1 VHENLER
8 YLKEISH
15 YLAVKQGADEILAEI
30 RSHILEKAERES
42 GGVTAESL
50 DRTIA
55 GYGRPRDIAA
65 KYMDGDEI
73 ISPTF
78 RKYLFRYTVMLF
90 AIHFVLTVLAVSFRT
105 SIVAIPFFFIPKM
118 SAFWAILYLFM
129 ALVYDF
135 GVVAL
140 ILYLVTQ
147 RKGDVRLP
155 WFGVRLARRGE
166 SGLKKPKPAVLAML
180 IAFFGVFLYVLL
192 RYHTLFFYTVNG
204 SRPESIFNPAASVF
218 FSILFLAAFACD
230 LIGYW
235 IRFLF
240 NTAWVTLVQN
250 TIVLLILWIVWN
262 SPIKPEY
269 RTVPGVDLRLVGGG
283 LVLFFIMVNVF
294 RFLRSIVHVT
304 REMSLP

>member
-1 VHENLER
+1 MHENLEK

-15 YLAVKQGADEILAEI
+15 YLAVKQGAEEILAEI

-50 DRTIA
+50 DKTIA
-55 GYGRPRDIAA
+55 AYGRPRDVASQ
-65 KYMDGDEI
+65 YMDGDEI

-78 RKYLFRYTVMLF
+78 RKHLFRYTAMLF

-118 SAFWAILYLFM
+118 SALWAVLYLFM

-140 ILYLVTQ
+140 ILYIVTQ
-147 RKGDVRLP
+147 RNGDVRLP
-155 WFGVRLARRGE
+155 WFGIRLARRGE
-166 SGLKKPKPAVLAML
+166 SGLKKPRPAVLAML
-180 IAFFGVFLYVLL
+180 VAFFGVLLYLFL
-192 RYHTLFFYTVNG
+192 RYHTLFFYSVNF
-204 SRPESIFNPAASVF
+204 SRPESLLNPAGSVF

-230 LIGYW
+230 IVGYW

-240 NTAWVTLVQN
+240 NTAWVTLVQHA
-250 TIVLLILWIVWN
+250 IVLLILWIAWN

-269 RTVPGVDLRLVGGG
+269 RTVPGVDLSLVGGG
-283 LVLFFIMVNVF
+283 FVLFFIILSVF
-294 RFLRSIVHVT
+294 GFLRSIVRLT

>member
-1 VHENLER
+1 MHENLEK

-15 YLAVKQGADEILAEI
+15 YLAVKEGADEILAEI

-50 DRTIA
+50 EKTIA
-55 GYGRPRDIAA
+55 GYGRPRDVAA

-73 ISPTF
+73 ISSTF
-78 RKYLFRYTVMLF
+78 KKYLFRYTAILF
-90 AIHFVLTVLAVSFRT
+90 AIHFVLTALAVSFRT
-105 SIVAIPFFFIPKM
+105 SIVAIPFFFIPRM

-147 RKGDVRLP
+147 RKRDVRLP
-155 WFGVRLARRGE
+155 WFGIRLARRGE
-166 SGLKKPKPAVLAML
+166 SGLKKPKPAILIVL
-180 IAFFGVFLYVLL
+180 IAIFGILLYVFARYHSLFLYM
-192 RYHTLFFYTVNG
+192 VNF
-204 SRPESIFNPAASVF
+204 SRPESLLNPTASVF
-218 FSILFLAAFACD
+218 FSILLLSAFACD
-230 LIGYW
+230 IIGYW

-240 NTAWVTLVQN
+240 NTAWVTLTQN
-250 TIVLLILWIVWN
+250 TIVLLILWIAWN
-262 SPIKPEY
+262 GPIKPEY
-269 RTVPGVDLRLVGGG
+269 RTVPGVDLSIVGGG
-283 LVLFFIMVNVF
+283 FLLFLIILNVL
-294 RFLRSIVHVT
+294 RFLRSLLRVA

>member
-1 VHENLER
+1 MHENLER

-30 RSHILEKAERES
+30 RSHILEKAEGES

-55 GYGRPRDIAA
+55 GYGRPRDVAA

-78 RKYLFRYTVMLF
+78 RKYLFRYTAMLF
-90 AIHFVLTVLAVSFRT
+90 AIHFVLTVLAVSFRV

-118 SAFWAILYLFM
+118 SAFWAIPYIFM

-147 RKGDVRLP
+147 RKGEVRLP
-155 WFGVRLARRGE
+155 WFGIRLARPGE
-166 SGLKKPKPAVLAML
+166 SGLKKPKRAVLAML
-180 IAFFGVFLYVLL
+180 IAFFGVFLYILL

-204 SRPESIFNPAASVF
+204 SRPESFLNPAASVF

-230 LIGYW
+230 IIGYW

-283 LVLFFIMVNVF
+283 LVLFFIIVNVF
-294 RFLRSIVHVT
+294 RFLRSLVHVT

>member
-1 VHENLER
+1 MHENLEK

-15 YLAVKQGADEILAEI
+15 YLAVKQGGDEILAEI

-42 GGVTAESL
+42 GGVTEASL
-50 DRTIA
+50 DKTIA
-55 GYGRPRDIAA
+55 GYGRPRDVAA

-78 RKYLFRYTVMLF
+78 KRYLFRYTAMLF
-90 AIHFVLTVLAVSFRT
+90 AIHFVLTALAVAFRA

-118 SAFWAILYLFM
+118 SAFWAIPYLFM

-155 WFGVRLARRGE
+155 WFGVRLAPRGE
-166 SGLKKPKPAVLAML
+166 SGLRKPRRAVLAFL
-180 IAFFGVFLYVLL
+180 VALFGIFLYIFV
-192 RYHTLFFYTVNG
+192 RYHTLFFYSINAG
-204 SRPESIFNPAASVF
+204 RPESLLNPASSVF
-218 FSILFLAAFACD
+218 FSILFLAAFACG
-230 LIGYW
+230 IMGYW

-240 NTAWVTLVQN
+240 NTAWIKLVQD
-250 TIVLLILWIVWN
+250 TIVLLMLWIAWN

-269 RTVPGVDLRLVGGG
+269 RTAPGVDLSLVGGG
-283 LVLFFIMVNVF
+283 IILFLIIVNVF
-294 RFLRSIVHVT
+294 AFLRDLVRVT

>member
-1 VHENLER
+1 MHENLER

-55 GYGRPRDIAA
+55 GYGRPRDVAA

-78 RKYLFRYTVMLF
+78 RKYLFRYTAMLF
-90 AIHFVLTVLAVSFRT
+90 AIHFVLTVLAVSFRM

-118 SAFWAILYLFM
+118 SALWAVFYLFM

-147 RKGDVRLP
+147 RKDGVRLP

-166 SGLKKPKPAVLAML
+166 SGLKKPRRWVLAML
-180 IAFFGVFLYVLL
+180 VVFFGIFLYALV
-192 RYHTLFFYTVNG
+192 RYHTLFFYSINF
-204 SRPESIFNPAASVF
+204 SRPESFLNPAASVF
-218 FSILFLAAFACD
+218 FSILFLGAFACD
-230 LIGYW
+230 IIGYW
-235 IRFLF
+235 LRFLF
-240 NTAWVTLVQN
+240 NTAWITLVQN
-250 TIVLLILWIVWN
+250 TIVLLIFWIAWN
-262 SPIKPEY
+262 SPIEPEF
-269 RTVPGVDLRLVGGG
+269 RTVPGVDLSLVGGG
-283 LVLFFIMVNVF
+283 FLLFFIILNVI
-294 RFLRSIVHVT
+294 RLLQSLVRVA

>member
-1 VHENLER
+1 MHENLEK

-55 GYGRPRDIAA
+55 GYGRPRDVAA

-78 RKYLFRYTVMLF
+78 RKYLFRYTAMLF
-90 AIHFVLTVLAVSFRT
+90 AIHFVLTVLAVSFRA

-118 SAFWAILYLFM
+118 SAPWAIPYLFM

-147 RKGDVRLP
+147 RKKEVRLP
-155 WFGVRLARRGE
+155 WFGVRLAPRGE
-166 SGLKKPKPAVLAML
+166 SGLRKPRRAVLAML
-180 IAFFGVFLYVLL
+180 VAFFGIFIYIFA
-192 RYHTLFFYTVNG
+192 RYHTLFFYSSNG
-204 SRPESIFNPAASVF
+204 SSPEAFINPAAGVF
-218 FSILFLAAFACD
+218 FSVLFLAAFACD
-230 LIGYW
+230 IIGYW
-235 IRFLF
+235 VRFLF

-262 SPIKPEY
+262 SPIKPEF
-269 RTVPGVDLRLVGGG
+269 RTVPGVDLSLVGGG
-283 LVLFFIMVNVF
+283 LVLFLIILNVF
-294 RFLRSIVHVT
+294 RFLRSLVRVT

>member
-1 VHENLER
+1 MHENLEK
-8 YLKEISH
+8 YLMEISH

-30 RSHILEKAERES
+30 RSYILEKAEREW

-55 GYGRPRDIAA
+55 GYGRPRDVAA
-65 KYMDGDEI
+65 KYMEGDEI

-118 SAFWAILYLFM
+118 SAFWAIPYLFM

-147 RKGDVRLP
+147 RKGEVRLP
-155 WFGVRLARRGE
+155 WFGIRLARRGE
-166 SGLKKPKPAVLAML
+166 SGLKKPKRAVLAML

-204 SRPESIFNPAASVF
+204 SRPESFLNPAASVF

-230 LIGYW
+230 IIGYW

-250 TIVLLILWIVWN
+250 TIVLLILWIIWN
-262 SPIKPEY
+262 SPITPEY

-294 RFLRSIVHVT
+294 RFLRSLVHVT

>member
-1 VHENLER
+1 MHENLEK

-55 GYGRPRDIAA
+55 AYGRPRDVAS

-78 RKYLFRYTVMLF
+78 RKHLFRYTAMLF
-90 AIHFVLTVLAVSFRT
+90 AIHFVLTVFAVSFRA

-118 SAFWAILYLFM
+118 SVFWAIPYLFM

-147 RKGDVRLP
+147 RKSGVRLP

-166 SGLKKPKPAVLAML
+166 SGLKKPKPAVLTML
-180 IAFFGVFLYVLL
+180 LASFGILLYVLL
-192 RYHTLFFYTVNG
+192 RYHTLFFYSINA
-204 SRPESIFNPAASVF
+204 SRPESLLNPAPSVF

-230 LIGYW
+230 IIGYW
-235 IRFLF
+235 VRFLF
-240 NTAWVTLVQN
+240 NTAWVTLVQH
-250 TIVLLILWIVWN
+250 TIALLILWIIWN

-269 RTVPGVDLRLVGGG
+269 KTVSGVDLSLIGGG
-283 LVLFFIMVNVF
+283 IVLVLIVVNVI
-294 RFLRSIVHVT
+294 RFLGSLVRVA

>member
-1 VHENLER
+1 MHENLEK

-42 GGVTAESL
+42 GGVTVESL
-50 DRTIA
+50 DKTIA
-55 GYGRPRDIAA
+55 GYGRPRDVAA

-90 AIHFVLTVLAVSFRT
+90 AIHFVLTVLAVSFRA
-105 SIVAIPFFFIPKM
+105 SIIAIPFFFIPKM
-118 SAFWAILYLFM
+118 SAFWAVLYLFM

-147 RKGDVRLP
+147 RRGDVRLP

-180 IAFFGVFLYVLL
+180 VVFFGILLYVFA

-204 SRPESIFNPAASVF
+204 GRPESLLNPAASVF

-230 LIGYW
+230 IIGYW
-235 IRFLF
+235 VRFLI
-240 NTAWVTLVQN
+240 NSAWVTLAQN
-250 TIVLLILWIVWN
+250 TIVLLILWIAWN
-262 SPIKPEY
+262 SPIEPEY
-269 RTVPGVDLRLVGGG
+269 HASTGADLNIVGGG
-283 LVLFFIMVNVF
+283 FVLFLIILNVF
-294 RFLRSIVHVT
+294 RFLRSLVRVT

>member
-1 VHENLER
+1 MHENLEK

-15 YLAVKQGADEILAEI
+15 YLAVKQGAEEILAEI

-50 DRTIA
+50 DKTIA
-55 GYGRPRDIAA
+55 AYGRPRDVAA
-65 KYMDGDEI
+65 QYMDGDEI

-78 RKYLFRYTVMLF
+78 RKHLFRYTAMLF

-155 WFGVRLARRGE
+155 WFGVRLAPRGE
-166 SGLKKPKPAVLAML
+166 SGLKKPRLAVLAML
-180 IAFFGVFLYVLL
+180 VAFFGALLYLFL
-192 RYHTLFFYTVNG
+192 RYHTLFFYSVNF
-204 SRPESIFNPAASVF
+204 SRPESLLNPAASVF

-230 LIGYW
+230 IVGYW

-240 NTAWVTLVQN
+240 NTAWVTLVQHA
-250 TIVLLILWIVWN
+250 IVLLILWIAWN

-269 RTVPGVDLRLVGGG
+269 RSVPGVDLSLVGGG
-283 LVLFFIMVNVF
+283 FVLFLIILTVF
-294 RFLRSIVHVT
+294 GFLRSIVRVT

>member
-1 VHENLER
+1 MHENLEK

-15 YLAVKQGADEILAEI
+15 YLAVRQGADEILAEI
-30 RSHILEKAERES
+30 RSHILEKAEREA

-55 GYGRPRDIAA
+55 AYGRPRDVAS

-78 RKYLFRYTVMLF
+78 KKHLFRYTAMLF
-90 AIHFVLTVLAVSFRT
+90 AIHFVLTVLAVSFRA
-105 SIVAIPFFFIPKM
+105 SVVAIPFFFIPKM
-118 SAFWAILYLFM
+118 SVFWAIPYLFM

-166 SGLKKPKPAVLAML
+166 SGLKKPRLAVLAML
-180 IAFFGVFLYVLL
+180 VAFFGIFIYIFA
-192 RYHTLFFYTVNG
+192 RYHTLFFYSSNG
-204 SRPESIFNPAASVF
+204 SSPESLLNPAASVF
-218 FSILFLAAFACD
+218 FSILLLAALACD
-230 LIGYW
+230 IIGYW

-250 TIVLLILWIVWN
+250 TIVLLILWVIWN

-269 RTVPGVDLRLVGGG
+269 KTVPGVDLSIVGGG
-283 LVLFFIMVNVF
+283 LILFLIVVTVI
-294 RFLRSIVHVT
+294 RFFGSLVRVT

>member
-1 VHENLER
+1 MHENLEK

-15 YLAVKQGADEILAEI
+15 YLAVKHGANEIIAEI

-42 GGVTAESL
+42 GSVTAESL

-55 GYGRPRDIAA
+55 GYGRPRDVAA

-78 RKYLFRYTVMLF
+78 RKYLFRYTAMLF
-90 AIHFVLTVLAVSFRT
+90 AVHFVLTVLAVSFGT
-105 SIVAIPFFFIPKM
+105 SIIAIPFFFIPKM
-118 SAFWAILYLFM
+118 SAFWAIPYLFM

-155 WFGVRLARRGE
+155 WFGVRLANRGE
-166 SGLKKPKPAVLAML
+166 SGLKKPRPAVLAML
-180 IAFFGVFLYVLL
+180 VAFFGVLLYLFL
-192 RYHTLFFYTVNG
+192 RYHTLFFYTINF
-204 SRPESIFNPAASVF
+204 SRPESLLNPAASVF

-230 LIGYW
+230 IIGYW

-240 NTAWVTLVQN
+240 NTAWITLAQHAV
-250 TIVLLILWIVWN
+250 VLLILWIVWN
-262 SPIKPEY
+262 SPVKPEY
-269 RTVPGVDLRLVGGG
+269 RSVPGVDLSLVGGG
-283 LVLFFIMVNVF
+283 FVLFLTVLTVF
-294 RFLRSIVHVT
+294 GFLRSLVRVA

>member
-1 VHENLER
+1 MHENLEK

-15 YLAVKQGADEILAEI
+15 YLAVKQGAGEILAEI

-42 GGVTAESL
+42 GGFTADSL
-50 DRTIA
+50 DKTIA
-55 GYGRPRDIAA
+55 GYGRPRDVAA

-78 RKYLFRYTVMLF
+78 RKYLFRYTAMLF

-105 SIVAIPFFFIPKM
+105 SIIAIPFFFIPKM
-118 SAFWAILYLFM
+118 SAFWAVLYLFM

-166 SGLKKPKPAVLAML
+166 SGLKKPRPAVLAML
-180 IAFFGVFLYVLL
+180 IVIFGILLYVFV

-204 SRPESIFNPAASVF
+204 SRPETLLNPAASVF
-218 FSILFLAAFACD
+218 FSILLLAALACD
-230 LIGYW
+230 IIGYW

-250 TIVLLILWIVWN
+250 TIALLILWIIWN

-269 RTVPGVDLRLVGGG
+269 KTVPGIDLSVVGGG
-283 LVLFFIMVNVF
+283 FILFLIVVTVI
-294 RFLRSIVHVT
+294 RLLRSLVRVA